1 MQYFGTLLKC
11 PHFLVQF
18 QTLQGKGECQNS
30 RLVCH
35 YLETSDFKSTE
46 NLRKHARTC
55 WGVETIAAADE
66 TGNLC
71 AALEVL
77 KMGQ

>member
-1 MQYFGTLLKC
+1 MSTFFSAVPNIARERGM
-11 PHFLVQF
+11 PD
-18 QTLQGKGECQNS
+18 S